1 MGVDG
6 RLVTTPATW
15 KITFS
20 GREGINAWRSARL
33 RFGNYSVERTVLRA
47 ATSCGA
53 GAAPL
58 DASRTQSLF
67 LHATP
72 PQP

>member
-1 MGVDG
+1 MGVNG

-20 GREGINAWRSARL
+20 GREEINAWRSARL
-33 RFGNYSVERTVLRA
+33 RFGNYSVERTVLR
-47 ATSCGA
+47 GA